1 MRIILVI
8 LFFLSF
14 NSYSCE
20 LSTEYKKL
28 RAEVTKEIRS
38 SYNSCLKS
46 TKAYFFYKAVAKCK
60 EEERGKNIGGGCYH
74 IVGYE
79 VTHDESELN
88 HCKILKPT
96 TAQSIEYLQQ
106 VAKDKKIEK
115 CSK

>member
-1 MRIILVI
+1 MRIILVL

-14 NSYSCE
+14 NSFACE
-20 LSTEYKKL
+20 LTTEYKKL

-46 TKAYFFYKAVAKCK
+46 TKAYFFYKAVAKCE

-74 IVGYE
+74 VVGYE

-96 TAQSIEYLQQ
+96 TAQSIEYLEQ
-106 VAKDKKIEK
+106 VAKNKKVEK